1 MTNRETAQAIDS
13 QLTHLISLVSGPL
26 YSEEF
31 GETERASVRVYV
43 SMAIGIM
50 AGFAPESAS
59 VAFTFAQA
67 LTEAD
72 TQDEFASIQR
82 AVFEGAF
89 AHLNTALYS

>member
-1 MTNRETAQAIDS
+1 MTNRETAQVIDS
-13 QLTHLISLVSGPL
+13 QLTQLISLVNGPL

-31 GETERASVRVYV
+31 GDTERASVRVYV
-43 SMAIGIM
+43 AMAIGIT
-50 AGFAPESAS
+50 AGFAPDSAS

-67 LTEAD
+67 LAEAD

-89 AHLNTALYS
+89 AHLNAVLYS